1 MGNTIEQ
8 DKQWRPTRDQLID
21 SMGRP
26 LTQSLF
32 LEIGYSDAAIYTLK
46 DVDHEYEGKIYP
58 SMKRLYLE
66 VADPTE
72 YKFATTYLANWP
84 QWMKISKNGA
94 IKNHVE
100 AWRMELEIKLRS
112 EGVLAVRRHSQSNQP
127 TAWSASK
134 WLADKGWENRSAGRP
149 SNAEVERELK
159 VQAAIEDEFTKDHA
173 RLVAI
178 K

>member
-1 MGNTIEQ
+1 
-8 DKQWRPTRDQLID
+8 
-21 SMGRP
+21 MGRP

-46 DVDHEYEGKIYP
+46 DVDHEYQGKIYP
-58 SMKRLYLE
+58 SLKRLYLE

-72 YKFATTYLANWP
+72 YKFATTYLAGWT
-84 QWMKISKNGA
+84 QWQKISKNGA

-100 AWRMELEIKLRS
+100 AWRIELEIKLRS
-112 EGVLAVRRHSQSNQP
+112 EGVMAVRRHSQSNQP

-134 WLADKGWENRSAGRP
+134 WLADRGWDTRPAGRP
-149 SNAEVERELK
+149 SKDEVERETK
-159 VQAAIEDEFTKDHA
+159 IMAAIEDEFKQDHA

>member
-1 MGNTIEQ
+1 
-8 DKQWRPTRDQLID
+8 
-21 SMGRP
+21 MGRP

-32 LEIGYSDAAIYTLK
+32 LELGYSDAAIYTLK
-46 DVDHEYEGKIYP
+46 DVDHDYEGRILP

-72 YKFATTYLANWP
+72 YKFATTYLAGWP
-84 QWMKISKNGA
+84 QWQKISRNAA
-94 IKNHVE
+94 IKKHVE
-100 AWRMELEIKLRS
+100 AWRIELEIKLRS

-134 WLADKGWENRSAGRP
+134 WLADRGWDYRAAGRP
-149 SNAEVERELK
+149 SKDEVEREK
-159 VQAAIEDEFTKDHA
+159 KIMAAIEDEFTQDHA